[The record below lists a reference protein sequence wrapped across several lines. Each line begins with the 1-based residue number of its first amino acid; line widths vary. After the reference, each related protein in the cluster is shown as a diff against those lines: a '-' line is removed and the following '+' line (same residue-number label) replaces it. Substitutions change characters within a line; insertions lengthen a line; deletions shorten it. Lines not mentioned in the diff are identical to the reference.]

1 MDEHVVL
8 RQGQPTVFLNEN
20 DAPTIV
26 LQRDFEAITL
36 DRNGAVYEIRIATNP
51 DYVANTPGLD
61 IANGAIGLDFDEISE
76 ELGLASIAE
85 ATVPP
90 GGSPGQILSK
100 VDAANFNTQW
110 VDQTPA
116 LEAIDGGNF

>member
-26 LQRDFEAITL
+26 LQREVEAIVL
-36 DRNGAVYEIRIATNP
+36 DRNGAVYEIRVATNP

-61 IANGAIGLDFDEISE
+61 IANGRIGLDFEE
-76 ELGLASIAE
+76 VGQELGIPSIIE
-85 ATVPP
+85 ATVPA
-90 GGSPGQILSK
+90 GGAPGQILSK

>member
-8 RQGQPTVFLNEN
+8 RQGAPVIFLNEN

-26 LQRDFEAITL
+26 LQRAVESIVL
-36 DRNGAVYEIRIATNP
+36 DRNGAVYEVRIATNP
-51 DYVANTPGLD
+51 DYEASTPGIE
-61 IANGAIGLDFDEISE
+61 IANGEIGLDFEAIGQ
-76 ELGLASIAE
+76 ELDLPSIIE
-85 ATVPP
+85 ATVPA
-90 GGSPGQILSK
+90 GGAPGQILSK
-100 VDAANFNTQW
+100 VDSADFNTQW